1 MNQKLFREMSPDE
14 QSAFISEFSQYVSES
29 LPIVEQ
35 RADGWV
41 QRMQAGLRLIT
52 VIPQSRS
59 FVEQAFRYGDYGS
72 RVTRFVFYINMI
84 KEEIIE
90 PAAIVTPPAPTAKR
104 GRPASAATIAKREME
119 KKQPKLFGPDSSAA
133 SPDAAEPNKGD
144 LQSPGIVNANITS
157 SRIVSASEP
166 DRLTLHQ
173 LKWLMSDELGKR
185 VDMVRGLRTA
195 YSADAEKA
203 KTMAEMKASPDA
215 IAPIAERAQR
225 TLEQVEAIYR
235 DVDSELAVQ
244 FYRLQND
251 EPYRHA
257 FIERFKIADITEVS
271 KLLRPYYQKMK
282 SPEFDLRCRTIIEQE
297 SPEFVAAQKAEAEKK
312 KEAQDIIRYLKRK
325 DKGASDV
332 RVKTSREKFKRLE
345 QLLGKKDAAVYKP
358 LLDKIIEDNKHRD
371 NKDTKGTEV

>member
-84 KEEIIE
+84 QEEIIA
-90 PAAIVTPPAPTAKR
+90 PAAIVTPPAPAAKR
-104 GRPASAATIAKREME
+104 GRPASPATIAKREAE
-119 KKQPKLFGPDSSAA
+119 SKQPKLFASAE
-133 SPDAAEPNKGD
+133 SAE
-144 LQSPGIVNANITS
+144 
-157 SRIVSASEP
+157 
-166 DRLTLHQ
+166 RLTLHQ

-251 EPYRHA
+251 EPYRHT

-345 QLLGKKDAAVYKP
+345 QLLGKKEAAVYKP
-358 LLDKIIEDNKHRD
+358 LLDKIVEENK
-371 NKDTKGTEV
+371 KTK